1 MKEIE
6 IRNIRDIKNLYRGFR
21 NARSDGVTSV
31 RGCAQVSIQFR
42 RHVQPLEHTLQFT
55 AVHHQRT
62 GIVKSF
68 NRRPLRP
75 PTIDIVVFVIVF
87 VLGAGAFADWLP
99 RYQGLDLVR
108 STIGWKQ
115 RSGAA
120 ASKTRVLLPWGGCK
134 RGAQTWQASI
144 SARPLRVNGQV
155 DDHRRL
161 IKRGSRASRLPAIA
175 ASFAQLHR
183 MDFLIA
189 TPRGER
195 LPVFEHPAIPN
206 GNEIR
211 QLFLYLLQIT
221 RLPPR
226 INYTKFE
233 KSKGILLYR
242 V

>member
-1 MKEIE
+1 M
-6 IRNIRDIKNLYRGFR
+6 GFETQDR
-21 NARSDGVTSV
+21 TESHLCVAALRSRSSFDVTSSPSNILYNLPQSTT
-31 RGCAQVSIQFR
+31 RE
-42 RHVQPLEHTLQFT
+42 P
-55 AVHHQRT
+55 

-99 RYQGLDLVR
+99 RYRGLDLVR

-242 V
+242 G